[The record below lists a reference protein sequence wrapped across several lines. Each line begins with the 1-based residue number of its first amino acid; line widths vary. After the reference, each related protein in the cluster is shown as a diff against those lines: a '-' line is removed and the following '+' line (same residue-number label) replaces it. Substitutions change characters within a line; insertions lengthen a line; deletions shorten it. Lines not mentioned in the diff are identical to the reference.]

1 MSHKQRIRQL
11 ERIQNKAEPEEVKIR
26 VIWDDHITID
36 GETLTLAE
44 YNAKYKNDPDHKIVT
59 WDNLPD
65 DQGYTDIVVKYE
77 NKPYTKD

>member
-26 VIWDDHITID
+26 VIWDDYITID
-36 GETLTLAE
+36 GEELTIAE
-44 YNAKYKNDPDHKIVT
+44 YNQKYPDNQVVT
-59 WDNLPD
+59 WDDLP

-77 NKPYTKD
+77 

>member
-1 MSHKQRIRQL
+1 MTLKNRIKQL
-11 ERIQNKAEPEEVKIR
+11 EKIRDKENPEELKIR

-44 YNAKYKNDPDHKIVT
+44 YNEKYPDHKIVT
-59 WDNLPD
+59 WDDLP

-77 NKPYTKD
+77 

>member
-11 ERIQNKAEPEEVKIR
+11 ERIQNKAEPEKVKIR
-26 VIWDDHITID
+26 VIWDDPITID
-36 GETLTLAE
+36 GEELTIAE

-59 WDNLPD
+59 WDDLP

-77 NKPYTKD
+77 